1 MGAQLP
7 IQTADDTGTPL
18 RAYTPTTAFAPDARG
33 HFSAEV
39 FAEAADRI
47 WQSMRQSTNDVPDA
61 VATLVADALELTSG
75 ARIRDQARL
84 ARQMLLWHQ
93 ACPPQQARD
102 LTVAALADRAGALR
116 RSVSRRRLEGSPG
129 E

>member
-1 MGAQLP
+1 MGAHLP
-7 IQTADDTGTPL
+7 IRTADATDARPRAFTP
-18 RAYTPTTAFAPDARG
+18 AVAFTPDARG

-47 WQSMRQSTNDVPDA
+47 RQSMRQSANDAPET

-75 ARIRDQARL
+75 ERIRDQARL

-93 ACPPQQARD
+93 ACPPEQARD

-116 RSVSRRRLEGSPG
+116 RSVSRRHLEGSPG

>member
-1 MGAQLP
+1 MGAYLP
-7 IQTADDTGTPL
+7 IPTADDADTPL
-18 RAYTPTTAFAPDARG
+18 RADTPATSFTPDARG

-39 FAEAADRI
+39 FAEAAKRI
-47 WQSMRQSTNDVPDA
+47 QRSLRQSANDAPVT

-75 ARIRDQARL
+75 ERIRDQARL
-84 ARQMLLWHQ
+84 ARQMLLWHR
-93 ACPPQQARD
+93 ACPPEQARD

-116 RSVSRRRLEGSPG
+116 RSVSRRRPEASPG

>member
-1 MGAQLP
+1 MGAHLP
-7 IQTADDTGTPL
+7 IRTADDTDAPPRAFTPVI
-18 RAYTPTTAFAPDARG
+18 AFTPDARG

-47 WQSMRQSTNDVPDA
+47 RQSMRQSTNDAPEA
-61 VATLVADALELTSG
+61 VATLVADALELASG
-75 ARIRDQARL
+75 ERIRDQARL

-93 ACPPQQARD
+93 ACPPEQARD

-116 RSVSRRRLEGSPG
+116 RSVSRRRIEGGAG

>member
-7 IQTADDTGTPL
+7 I
-18 RAYTPTTAFAPDARG
+18 PTNAFAPDARG
-33 HFSAEV
+33 HLSAEI
-39 FAEAADRI
+39 FAEAAERI
-47 WQSMRQSTNDVPDA
+47 QRSVRQRTTDAPVA
-61 VATLVADALELTSG
+61 VATLVADALERTSG

-84 ARQMLLWHQ
+84 ARQMLLWHH
-93 ACPPQQARD
+93 ACPPDQARD

-116 RSVSRRRLEGSPG
+116 RSVARRRPEGGPG

>member
-1 MGAQLP
+1 MGAHQP
-7 IQTADDTGTPL
+7 IPTMDNADVRP
-18 RAYTPTTAFAPDARG
+18 RAFTPTTTFAPDARG

-47 WQSMRQSTNDVPDA
+47 RQSMRQSTNDAPEA

-75 ARIRDQARL
+75 ERIRDQARL

-93 ACPPQQARD
+93 ACPPEQARD

-116 RSVSRRRLEGSPG
+116 RSVSRRRLEGGAG